1 VTKRKKSDHDEALSP
16 LDEEM
21 AEAAPAEQPIPSASA
36 EEMESASIFTEESL
50 APSRTEGTAPLPVLP
65 ADRASHEA
73 AHEAS
78 LPAGTLGGEQVDPSE
93 LQAEVTELRAR
104 ADEYLDGWQRA
115 RAEFANYKKR
125 IERDQDE
132 ARGRAAAALLA
143 KILPVEDDLRRAV
156 RERPEAEGYP
166 HWADGIDLIQR
177 KLAALLE
184 AEGVEVIPADGVA
197 FDPALHEAVT
207 YEPSNDHKEGEI
219 IEVIQQ
225 GYRLGERV
233 LRPARVRVAR

>member
-1 VTKRKKSDHDEALSP
+1 MTKHKKSDHDEALSP

-36 EEMESASIFTEESL
+36 EEMESASIFTEE
-50 APSRTEGTAPLPVLP
+50 GTAPLPVLP
-65 ADRASHEA
+65 A
-73 AHEAS
+73 
-78 LPAGTLGGEQVDPSE
+78 EQVDPSA
-93 LQAEVTELRAR
+93 LQTEVTELRVR

-125 IERDQDE
+125 IERDQEE

-166 HWADGIDLIQR
+166 HWADGIELIQR

-184 AEGVEVIPADGVA
+184 AEGVELIPADGVA

>member
-21 AEAAPAEQPIPSASA
+21 AEAAPAEQPVPSASA
-36 EEMESASIFTEESL
+36 EEMESASIFTEEGL
-50 APSRTEGTAPLPVLP
+50 APSGAEGTAPLPVLP
-65 ADRASHEA
+65 ADSASHEA
-73 AHEAS
+73 SH
-78 LPAGTLGGEQVDPSE
+78 PAGDPGGEQVDPSA
-93 LQAEVTELRAR
+93 LLAEVTELRAQ
-104 ADEYLDGWQRA
+104 AGEYLDGWQRA

-125 IERDQDE
+125 IERDQEE

-166 HWADGIDLIQR
+166 HWADGIELIQR

>member
-1 VTKRKKSDHDEALSP
+1 MTKRKKPERDEALSP

-21 AEAAPAEQPIPSASA
+21 AEAAPEAQPLPTASA
-36 EEMESASIFTEESL
+36 EEMASASIFTEE
-50 APSRTEGTAPLPVLP
+50 GTAPLSAPP
-65 ADRASHEA
+65 ADGAGQHA
-73 AHEAS
+73 ARPEGE
-78 LPAGTLGGEQVDPSE
+78 PAETSALA
-93 LQAEVTELRAR
+93 AEVTDLRAK

-125 IERDQDE
+125 IERDQED

-143 KILPVEDDLRRAV
+143 KVLPIEDDLRRAV
-156 RERPEAEGYP
+156 RERPESEGLS
-166 HWADGIDLIQR
+166 HWADGIGLIQR
-177 KLAALLE
+177 KLEALLE
-184 AEGVEVIPADGVA
+184 AEGVEVIPAEGVA

-207 YEPSNDHKEGEI
+207 YEPSNDHQEGEI

>member
-21 AEAAPAEQPIPSASA
+21 AEAAPAVQPVPSASA
-36 EEMESASIFTEESL
+36 EEMESASIFTEEGL
-50 APSRTEGTAPLPVLP
+50 APSGAEGTAPLPVLP
-65 ADRASHEA
+65 ADRVSP
-73 AHEAS
+73 
-78 LPAGTLGGEQVDPSE
+78 PAGEQVDPSA
-93 LQAEVTELRAR
+93 LQAELTQLRAQ

-125 IERDQDE
+125 IERDQEE

>member
-1 VTKRKKSDHDEALSP
+1 VTKRKKHHHDEALSP

-21 AEAAPAEQPIPSASA
+21 AEAAPEAAPVPLPSA
-36 EEMESASIFTEESL
+36 EEVESASIFTEE
-50 APSRTEGTAPLPVLP
+50 GTAPLPALP
-65 ADRASHEA
+65 ADLASHRASHR
-73 AHEAS
+73 AS
-78 LPAGTLGGEQVDPSE
+78 HPEGDPEGDREGDPGGET
-93 LQAEVTELRAR
+93 AELRAK

-125 IERDQDE
+125 IERDQEE
-132 ARGRAAAALLA
+132 ARGRGAAALLA
-143 KILPVEDDLRRAV
+143 KILPIEDDLRRAV
-156 RERPEAEGYP
+156 RERPESEGLA
-166 HWADGIDLIQR
+166 HWADGIELIQR
-177 KLAALLE
+177 KLEAVLE
-184 AEGVEVIPADGVA
+184 AEGVEVIPAEGVA

-207 YEPSNDHKEGEI
+207 YEASNDHREGEI

>member
-1 VTKRKKSDHDEALSP
+1 VTKRKKSDHDQALSP

-21 AEAAPAEQPIPSASA
+21 AEAAPAEQPVPSASA
-36 EEMESASIFTEESL
+36 EEMESASIFTEE
-50 APSRTEGTAPLPVLP
+50 GTAPLPALP
-65 ADRASHEA
+65 A
-73 AHEAS
+73 
-78 LPAGTLGGEQVDPSE
+78 EQVDPSA
-93 LQAEVTELRAR
+93 LLAEVTELRVR

-125 IERDQDE
+125 IERDQEE

-166 HWADGIDLIQR
+166 HWADGIELIQR

-184 AEGVEVIPADGVA
+184 AEGVEVIPADGGA

-207 YEPSNDHKEGEI
+207 YEPSNDHEEGEI

>member
-1 VTKRKKSDHDEALSP
+1 VTKRKKGDHDAALSP

-21 AEAAPAEQPIPSASA
+21 AEAAPAEQPLPSASA
-36 EEMESASIFTEESL
+36 EETASASIFTEESL
-50 APSRTEGTAPLPVLP
+50 APGGADGTAPLPALP
-65 ADRASHEA
+65 ADRAA
-73 AHEAS
+73 
-78 LPAGTLGGEQVDPSE
+78 PPGGEPVDSPA
-93 LQAEVTELRAR
+93 LLAEVAELRVK

-125 IERDQDE
+125 IERDQEE

-143 KILPVEDDLRRAV
+143 KILPIEDDLRRAV
-156 RERPEAEGYP
+156 RERPEAAGYP
-166 HWADGIDLIQR
+166 HWADGIELIQR

-184 AEGVEVIPADGVA
+184 AEGVEVVPADGVA

-233 LRPARVRVAR
+233 LRPARVRVAK

>member
-1 VTKRKKSDHDEALSP
+1 VTKHKKRDHDEALSP

-36 EEMESASIFTEESL
+36 EEMESASIFTEE
-50 APSRTEGTAPLPVLP
+50 GTAPLPVLP
-65 ADRASHEA
+65 A
-73 AHEAS
+73 
-78 LPAGTLGGEQVDPSE
+78 EQVDPSA
-93 LQAEVTELRAR
+93 LQTEVTELRAK

-115 RAEFANYKKR
+115 RADFANYKKR
-125 IERDQDE
+125 IERDQEE

-166 HWADGIDLIQR
+166 HWADGIELIQR

-184 AEGVEVIPADGVA
+184 AEGVELIPADGVA

>member
-1 VTKRKKSDHDEALSP
+1 MTKRKKSDHDEALSP

-21 AEAAPAEQPIPSASA
+21 AEAAPAVQPVPSATA
-36 EEMESASIFTEESL
+36 EEMESASIFTEEGL
-50 APSRTEGTAPLPVLP
+50 APSGAEGTAPLPVLP
-65 ADRASHEA
+65 ADRVSP
-73 AHEAS
+73 
-78 LPAGTLGGEQVDPSE
+78 PAGEKVDPSALHAE
-93 LQAEVTELRAR
+93 LTQLRAQ

-125 IERDQDE
+125 IERDQEE

-166 HWADGIDLIQR
+166 HWADGIELIQR
-177 KLAALLE
+177 KLATLLE

>member
-21 AEAAPAEQPIPSASA
+21 AEAAPAVQPVPSASV
-36 EEMESASIFTEESL
+36 EEMESASIFTEEGL
-50 APSRTEGTAPLPVLP
+50 APSGAEGTAPLPVLP
-65 ADRASHEA
+65 ADRVSP
-73 AHEAS
+73 
-78 LPAGTLGGEQVDPSE
+78 PAGEQVDPSA
-93 LQAEVTELRAR
+93 LQAELTQLRAQ

-125 IERDQDE
+125 IERDQEE

>member
-1 VTKRKKSDHDEALSP
+1 
-16 LDEEM
+16 M
-21 AEAAPAEQPIPSASA
+21 AEAAPEAQPLPTASA
-36 EEMESASIFTEESL
+36 EEMASASIFTEE
-50 APSRTEGTAPLPVLP
+50 GTAPLSAPP
-65 ADRASHEA
+65 ADGAS
-73 AHEAS
+73 S
-78 LPAGTLGGEQVDPSE
+78 RPRITLGIPKGTLEGQRAEEPAETSA
-93 LQAEVTELRAR
+93 LAAEVTDLRAK

-125 IERDQDE
+125 IERDQDD

-143 KILPVEDDLRRAV
+143 KVLPIEDDLRRAV
-156 RERPEAEGYP
+156 RERPESEGLS
-166 HWADGIDLIQR
+166 HWADGIGLIQR
-177 KLAALLE
+177 KLEALLE
-184 AEGVEVIPADGVA
+184 AEGVEVIPAEGVA

-207 YEPSNDHKEGEI
+207 YEPSNDHQEGEI

>member
-1 VTKRKKSDHDEALSP
+1 MTKHKKSDHDEALSP

-36 EEMESASIFTEESL
+36 EEMESASIFTEE
-50 APSRTEGTAPLPVLP
+50 GTAPLPVLP
-65 ADRASHEA
+65 A
-73 AHEAS
+73 
-78 LPAGTLGGEQVDPSE
+78 EQVDPSA
-93 LQAEVTELRAR
+93 LQTEVTELRVR

-115 RAEFANYKKR
+115 RADFANYKKR
-125 IERDQDE
+125 IERDQEE

-166 HWADGIDLIQR
+166 HWADGIELIQR

-184 AEGVEVIPADGVA
+184 AEGVELIPADGVA

>member
-1 VTKRKKSDHDEALSP
+1 MTKRKKSDHDEALSP

-21 AEAAPAEQPIPSASA
+21 AEAAPAMQPVPSASA
-36 EEMESASIFTEESL
+36 EEMESASIFTEEGL
-50 APSRTEGTAPLPVLP
+50 APSGAEGTAPLPVLP
-65 ADRASHEA
+65 ADRAS
-73 AHEAS
+73 
-78 LPAGTLGGEQVDPSE
+78 VDPSA
-93 LQAEVTELRAR
+93 LQAELTEMRVK

-125 IERDQDE
+125 IERDQEE

-166 HWADGIDLIQR
+166 HWADGIELIQR

-184 AEGVEVIPADGVA
+184 AEGVELIPADGVA

>member
-1 VTKRKKSDHDEALSP
+1 MTKRKKSDHDEALSP

-21 AEAAPAEQPIPSASA
+21 AEAAPAEQPVPSASA
-36 EEMESASIFTEESL
+36 EEMESASIFTEE
-50 APSRTEGTAPLPVLP
+50 GTAPLPVLP
-65 ADRASHEA
+65 A
-73 AHEAS
+73 
-78 LPAGTLGGEQVDPSE
+78 EQVDPSA
-93 LQAEVTELRAR
+93 LVAEVTELGAQ

-115 RAEFANYKKR
+115 RAEFANHKKR
-125 IERDQDE
+125 IERDQEE

-166 HWADGIDLIQR
+166 DWADGIELIQR